1 MQYDDL
7 HYEFQYIGKDC
18 DDILEEDILEESF
31 FNLRNQDKN
40 FFVKPLSLG
49 VIQSLTKDSPLHL
62 LRALYAC
69 KPFAICNENNESF
82 ITQENAARILGYKSA
97 FYLSFIA
104 HKDSLSNEYLQAR
117 KALYK
122 TIMNLREQREQDY
135 KEEQERISQLSYEEY
150 QREREKTLREQQRQ
164 ERMQR
169 ARNPNT
175 TNHLILETKD
185 KNNVVIFLDS
195 DISLSN
201 LIHIHNNKIDIF
213 TKDGTIL
220 DIQRLETLLQEYINI
235 NHNTDNNTNNND
247 NNTAITLDLLNSPN
261 TQIFLYSQ
269 LLLGGSESPI
279 SSQEYF
285 FGLLD
290 SKDDLGLDTLK
301 PIYYF
306 APKDESSG
314 LGKLSIFYH
323 SSTLTLLNY
332 SIIDSSLNIKLEC
345 ASKESQKLLSNALSL
360 KEKEYQSKTIQAQQ
374 SIATLHSLLENQEV
388 KCIHGG
394 KVILKSNKGKTFK
407 SDGIPLILESDLLG
421 SKISGCPRSVGGV
434 SDPCTQVVNVKASL
448 SQKKINGEYAI
459 LQELIGG
466 CLSDKGFPLEVS
478 FVPSK
483 IKFDHSYDP
492 KIGLTKQSLTTSQSF
507 NLPILRLYY
516 KEHNYQID
524 NTLIQRYT
532 LNNTLYEL
540 KEESNPQFFKEI
552 IVEEKDLMDL
562 SKSIE
567 NTKDIAPY
575 QDKIILFDSLKQEFQ
590 KYYELKEVTLNLG
603 IHTFFLIFVIPKR
616 IPKIYQ
622 KDYKALDSQR
632 KDYGIGYF
640 KELLEYNKDY
650 KETNTQNNPYT
661 PFLLYHTRV
670 FLAPAKAKKIHFEF
684 ALGLDNY
691 IEGKDKESNTN
702 VCKFKVLSGDVI
714 EEREGVEGGDDIPDN
729 VIRIETED
737 GSGEYIEIVLPEEA
751 DEQDLLDKV
760 GDIAL
765 DIAQGAGELALAAIS
780 KGRYRP
786 KPKTPKK
793 TIQTI
798 KKSKYATK
806 QEVINV
812 IENKY
817 GLKKRNPNNKSE
829 KGTAYLAKDNKQ
841 IKEIWEDITEGAEI
855 LEEKPDRKG
864 GYMIKRRKLQ
874 DGTII
879 QLRKKSRSEGSTIE
893 IIKDKD
899 NGKGKENTKI
909 HNRAKE
915 DGDW

>member
-1 MQYDDL
+1 MS
-7 HYEFQYIGKDC
+7 KD
-18 DDILEEDILEESF
+18 
-31 FNLRNQDKN
+31 N
-40 FFVKPLSLG
+40 
-49 VIQSLTKDSPLHL
+49 SLTIENI
-62 LRALYAC
+62 
-69 KPFAICNENNESF
+69 FAYE
-82 ITQENAARILGYKSA
+82 
-97 FYLSFIA
+97 
-104 HKDSLSNEYLQAR
+104 NEYIDCKVLES
-117 KALYK
+117 KGIDSINSKLYFMGVEL
-122 TIMNLREQREQDY
+122 TGGD
-135 KEEQERISQLSYEEY
+135 
-150 QREREKTLREQQRQ
+150 
-164 ERMQR
+164 
-169 ARNPNT
+169 
-175 TNHLILETKD
+175 ETK
-185 KNNVVIFLDS
+185 
-195 DISLSN
+195 
-201 LIHIHNNKIDIF
+201 
-213 TKDGTIL
+213 
-220 DIQRLETLLQEYINI
+220 EPYQEC
-235 NHNTDNNTNNND
+235 
-247 NNTAITLDLLNSPN
+247 
-261 TQIFLYSQ
+261 
-269 LLLGGSESPI
+269 
-279 SSQEYF
+279 F
-285 FGLLD
+285 FGELD
-290 SKDDLGLDTLK
+290 SKDTIGLGLDTLK
-301 PIYYF
+301 PIYYLTGKMTYDIKES
-306 APKDESSG
+306 KD
-314 LGKLSIFYH
+314 IFSQTLKVFYKNH
-323 SSTLTLLNY
+323 TLTILNY

-345 ASKESQKLLSNALSL
+345 NSKESQKLLSNALSL

-466 CLSDKGFPLEVS
+466 CLTDKGFPLEVS

-540 KEESNPQFFKEI
+540 KEESNPQFFKEVI
-552 IVEEKDLMDL
+552 FEEKDLMDL
-562 SKSIE
+562 SKNIE

-590 KYYELKEVTLNLG
+590 KYYEFKEVTLNLG

-691 IEGKDKESNTN
+691 IESKDKESNTN

-714 EEREGVEGGDDIPDN
+714 EEREEVEGGEKTDTIQIFN
-729 VIRIETED
+729 KEGIYLFSIEKKDRTETRLSVSELYKLQ
-737 GSGEYIEIVLPEEA
+737 GIQWFESGAENYHK
-751 DEQDLLDKV
+751 LLDVNPDLKDKEKCEGLGVLYFTWRDIVEFAEALYQPVKNRFDLMDFVKYFSGNSGDWKQSPKGARGYVLVSMEGIPYWADAV
-760 GDIAL
+760 GQIPY
-765 DIAQGAGELALAAIS
+765 AINAYKAFYSFANNHTSAKNAVVNIGYIFS
-780 KGRYRP
+780 KGEKNELLDLRKYIQWNTNIDLKLYEENPNPPSDKDSYDNKMIVRAIRYVYL
-786 KPKTPKK
+786 
-793 TIQTI
+793 
-798 KKSKYATK
+798 SKYA
-806 QEVINV
+806 
-812 IENKY
+812 
-817 GLKKRNPNNKSE
+817 NNQSLALDSQGNNIYE
-829 KGTAYLAKDNKQ
+829 K
-841 IKEIWEDITEGAEI
+841 
-855 LEEKPDRKG
+855 
-864 GYMIKRRKLQ
+864 
-874 DGTII
+874 
-879 QLRKKSRSEGSTIE
+879 
-893 IIKDKD
+893 
-899 NGKGKENTKI
+899 
-909 HNRAKE
+909 
-915 DGDW
+915 